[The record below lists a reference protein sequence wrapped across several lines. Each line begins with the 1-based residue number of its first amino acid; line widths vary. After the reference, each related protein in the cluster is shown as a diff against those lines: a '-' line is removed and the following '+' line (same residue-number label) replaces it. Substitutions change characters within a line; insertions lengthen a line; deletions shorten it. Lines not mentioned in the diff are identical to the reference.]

1 MDLIEPLPEARSP
14 IVATEP
20 TGSPGLFNPWLP
32 GLILTLAGIGGAVF
46 MRARRANGIRL
57 RGPRYGG
64 RHQSGRRI

>member
-32 GLILTLAGIGGAVF
+32 GLMLTLAGIGGAVF
-46 MRARRANGIRL
+46 MRARRANG
-57 RGPRYGG
+57 G